1 MMTQVLFFDI
11 FFEKDQHLNAVEL
24 NPLEPLITNIKVEY
38 INVEI
43 SSLIIIEQWRSL
55 IFAID
60 IHSKCN

>member
-1 MMTQVLFFDI
+1 MITQVLFFDI
-11 FFEKDQHLNAVEL
+11 FFEKDPHLNAVEL
-24 NPLEPLITNIKVEY
+24 NPLKPLITNIKVEY

-43 SSLIIIEQWRSL
+43 SSLIIIEQWRSF

>member
-1 MMTQVLFFDI
+1 MITQVLFFDI
-11 FFEKDQHLNAVEL
+11 FFEKDPHLNAAEL
-24 NPLEPLITNIKVEY
+24 NPLKPLITNIKVEY

-43 SSLIIIEQWRSL
+43 SSLIITEQWRSL